1 MNIKIEVDDFE
12 IINSGSIIVENN
24 QVINFNFKDTGLD
37 LNFKIKFT
45 EDSNISDSKFEL
57 NVNKEN
63 NYLEINII
71 NTGYG
76 LNMGNQNI
84 IPLATISNRQL
95 YLKFMVSSIQNGDD
109 KDNLFNYTW
118 YLKNEINGGK

>member
-1 MNIKIEVDDFE
+1 MDIKIQVDDFE
-12 IINSGSIIVENN
+12 IINSGSIIVENR
-24 QVINFNFKDTGLD
+24 QVTNFNFKDNGLD
-37 LNFKIKFT
+37 LNFKVKFT
-45 EDSNISDSKFEL
+45 DDENISESKYEI
-57 NVNKEN
+57 NINKEE

-76 LNMGNQNI
+76 LNMGNKNM

-95 YLKFMVSSIQNGDD
+95 YFKFMVSSIQNGDD

-118 YLKNEINGGK
+118 YLKNENNGGK